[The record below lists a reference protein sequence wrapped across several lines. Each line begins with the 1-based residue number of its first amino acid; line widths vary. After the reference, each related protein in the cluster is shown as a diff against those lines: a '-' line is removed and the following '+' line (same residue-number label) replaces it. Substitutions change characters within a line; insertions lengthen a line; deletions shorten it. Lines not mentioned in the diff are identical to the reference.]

1 MQTDSFIASV
11 QYGDWK
17 GTSAA
22 DSADKAGAQDWLV
35 KNKQK
40 QEGEFLLGIT
50 MYAGE
55 NHGTHKDP
63 VYVEFLL
70 ATPGDH
76 DNIKQL
82 IDGSKTPVLVRKV
95 KVEMTLVEFFGLFK
109 RFNVNFSSHGMLDGH
124 EYSYMDY

>member
-1 MQTDSFIASV
+1 MQTESFKASV

-22 DSADKAGAQDWLV
+22 DSADKKDANDWLV
-35 KNKQK
+35 KNGHK

-50 MYAGE
+50 MFAGE
-55 NHGTHKDP
+55 NHGTHEDP
-63 VYVEFLL
+63 IYVEFLL

-82 IDGSKTPVLVRKV
+82 LDTNKTPILVKKV

-109 RFNVNFSSHGMLDGH
+109 RFSICFSSHGMLDGH
-124 EYSYMDY
+124 EYTYMDY

>member
-1 MQTDSFIASV
+1 MQTESFKASV

-22 DSADKAGAQDWLV
+22 DGADKKDANDWLV
-35 KNKQK
+35 KNGHK

-50 MYAGE
+50 MLAGE
-55 NHGTHKDP
+55 NHGVHEDP
-63 VYVEFLL
+63 IYVEFLL

-82 IDGSKTPVLVRKV
+82 IDTSKAPILVKKV
-95 KVEMTLVEFFGLFK
+95 KVEMSLVEFFGLFK
-109 RFNVNFSSHGMLDGH
+109 RFSINFSSHGMLDGH
-124 EYSYMDY
+124 EYTYMDY